1 MLELKTSTGLSL
13 VSFQPYGFSP
23 IMAWVAVGCTICQL
37 QISFKLSLH
46 THTATYWDPLIV
58 GQSNLK
64 EFTLISFWEEAKR
77 RGTKNVLLFCRKVLR
92 SGMYGVSDTG
102 TERSFV
108 KDNLPAHQSPTTD
121 LYCPSPTY
129 MISLSTDHHVL
140 FSAHE
145 GPRLLVDIRLLMS
158 WFPWPKIRL
167 NDDLEGGCL
176 P

>member
-37 QISFKLSLH
+37 QISFKLSLR
-46 THTATYWDPLIV
+46 THTATYWDPLIL

-77 RGTKNVLLFCRKVLR
+77 WGIKNILLFWRKVLR
-92 SGMYGVSDTG
+92 SGMLWCQWHWHWEVLCQRQLAG
-102 TERSFV
+102 
-108 KDNLPAHQSPTTD
+108 
-121 LYCPSPTY
+121 PSIPLFWSVLSKY
-129 MISLSTDHHVL
+129 SIISQSTDCSLL

-145 GPRLLVDIRLLMS
+145 LAPLA
-158 WFPWPKIRL
+158 KITV
-167 NDDLEGGCL
+167 E
-176 P
+176 